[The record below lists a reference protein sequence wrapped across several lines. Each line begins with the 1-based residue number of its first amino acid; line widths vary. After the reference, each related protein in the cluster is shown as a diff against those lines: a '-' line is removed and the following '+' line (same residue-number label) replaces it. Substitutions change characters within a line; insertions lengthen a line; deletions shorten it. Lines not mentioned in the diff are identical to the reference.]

1 MSNIIPM
8 NYDDRSFPLQ
18 QIAGSMPQL
27 LQSITAS
34 FKGLA
39 KD

>member
-1 MSNIIPM
+1 MTVHSL
-8 NYDDRSFPLQ
+8 LQ